1 MEYFIIG
8 LVSLLTAILTFF
20 SGFGVGTILTPVFI
34 IFFPIDIAIAMT
46 AIVHFLNNVF
56 KFGLTYKSI
65 DKAVLLRFGLPAI
78 PFALLGAWLLVSLTS
93 KNILLTSFSFFNLEC
108 EIHLIQLVVG
118 LLMLFFAI
126 AELFPSFKKDTIKQ
140 KHLLIGGSIS
150 GFFGGLT
157 GHQGA
162 LRTMFL
168 IKSGLSKESFIATGI
183 AIACFVDIS
192 RLSIYFGK
200 VQNINIKENIGIIST
215 ATICAFIGAYFGK
228 MLLKK
233 ITINTIQYM
242 VSILIGIISI
252 LLIFGII

>member
-8 LVSLLTAILTFF
+8 AVSLFTAILTFF
-20 SGFGVGTILTPVFI
+20 SGFGVGTILTPVFVV
-34 IFFPIDIAIAMT
+34 FFPIEIAIAMT
-46 AIVHFLNNVF
+46 AIVHFLNNLF
-56 KFGLTYKSI
+56 KVGLTYKNI
-65 DKAVLLRFGLPAI
+65 DKSTLIRFGLPAI
-78 PFALLGAWLLVSLTS
+78 PFALLGAWLLVSIS
-93 KNILLTSFSFFNLEC
+93 KDNLLLANFNIFGLKC
-108 EIHLIQLVVG
+108 EVYLIQLIVG

-126 AELFPSFKKDTIKQ
+126 AELYPSFKKDTIKQ
-140 KHLLIGGSIS
+140 KHLFIGGIIS

-168 IKSGLSKESFIATGI
+168 IKSGLSKDAFIATGI

-192 RLSIYFGK
+192 RLSIYFSK
-200 VQNINIKENIGIIST
+200 VQDINIQENIGIITT
-215 ATICAFIGAYFGK
+215 ATLCAFVGAYFGK
-228 MLLKK
+228 KLLKK

-242 VSILIGIISI
+242 VSFLIIVISI

>member
-8 LVSLLTAILTFF
+8 GISLFTAILTFF
-20 SGFGVGTILTPVFI
+20 SGFGVGTILTPVFV
-34 IFFPIDIAIAMT
+34 IFFPIEIAIAMT
-46 AIVHFLNNVF
+46 AIVHFLNNIF
-56 KFGLTYKSI
+56 KLGLTFKNINYP
-65 DKAVLLRFGLPAI
+65 VLLKFGLPAI
-78 PFALLGAWLLVSLTS
+78 PFALIGAWLLVSIS
-93 KNILLTSFSFFNLEC
+93 NENALLSSFVFLGIAC
-108 EIHLIQLVVG
+108 EIYLIQLIVG

-126 AELFPSFKKDTIKQ
+126 AELFPSFKKETIKH
-140 KHLLIGGSIS
+140 KHLIIGGAIS

-183 AIACFVDIS
+183 AIACFVDVS
-192 RLSIYFGK
+192 RITVYFRK
-200 VQNINIKENIGIIST
+200 VQNINIQENIGIISV
-215 ATICAFIGAYFGK
+215 ATLCAFIGAYFGK

-233 ITINTIQYM
+233 ITINTIQYI
-242 VSILIGIISI
+242 VSFLIAVISV

>member
-8 LVSLLTAILTFF
+8 GVSLLTAILTFF
-20 SGFGVGTILTPVFI
+20 SGFGVGTILTPVFV
-34 IFFPIDIAIAMT
+34 IFFPIEIAIAMT
-46 AIVHFLNNVF
+46 AIVHFLNNLF
-56 KFGLTYKSI
+56 KVGLTYKNI
-65 DKAVLLRFGLPAI
+65 DKSVLLKFGLPAI
-78 PFALLGAWLLVSLTS
+78 PFALLGAWLLVSISTE
-93 KNILLTSFSFFNLEC
+93 NTLLVHFTFLKLNC
-108 EIHLIQLVVG
+108 KIYLIQLIVG

-126 AELFPSFKKDTIKQ
+126 AELFPSFKKDTIKH

-162 LRTMFL
+162 LRAMFL
-168 IKSGLSKESFIATGI
+168 IKSGLSKEAFIATGI

-192 RLSIYFGK
+192 RLTIYFGK
-200 VQNINIKENIGIIST
+200 VQNINIQENIGIIAT
-215 ATICAFIGAYFGK
+215 ATLCAFVGAYFGK

-233 ITINTIQYM
+233 ITINTIQYI
-242 VSILIGIISI
+242 VSALMIIISI

>member
-8 LVSLLTAILTFF
+8 GVSLLTAILTFF

-34 IFFPIDIAIAMT
+34 VFFPIDIAIAMT
-46 AIVHFLNNVF
+46 AIVHFLNNLF
-56 KFGLTYKSI
+56 KFGLTYKDI
-65 DKAVLLRFGLPAI
+65 DKSVLIRFGVPAI
-78 PFALLGAWLLVSLTS
+78 PFAVLGAWLLVTILK
-93 KNILLTSFSFFNLEC
+93 KNILLTSFTMFDTHFK
-108 EIHLIQLVVG
+108 IYLIQLIVG

-126 AELFPSFKKDTIKQ
+126 AELFPGFKKGTIKH
-140 KHLLIGGSIS
+140 KHLIVGGAIS

-168 IKSGLSKESFIATGI
+168 IKSGLNKQHFIATGI
-183 AIACFVDIS
+183 AIACVVDIS
-192 RLSIYFGK
+192 RLTVYFGK
-200 VQNINIKENIGIIST
+200 IHKINIQENIGIIGT

-228 MLLKK
+228 KLLDK
-233 ITINTIQYM
+233 ITITTIQYM
-242 VSILIGIISI
+242 VSLLIGIISI

>member
-8 LVSLLTAILTFF
+8 GVSLLTAILTFF
-20 SGFGVGTILTPVFI
+20 SGFGVGTILTPVFV
-34 IFFPIDIAIAMT
+34 IFFPIEIAIAMT
-46 AIVHFLNNVF
+46 AIVHFLNNLF
-56 KFGLTYKSI
+56 KFGLTYKEINKS
-65 DKAVLLRFGLPAI
+65 VLIRFGLPAI
-78 PFALLGAWLLVSLTS
+78 PFAILGAWILVSLS
-93 KNILLTSFSFFNLEC
+93 KDNLLLASFNLFEMTF
-108 EIHLIQLVVG
+108 EIYLIQLIVG

-126 AELFPSFKKDTIKQ
+126 AELYPSFKKDTIK
-140 KHLLIGGSIS
+140 KSHLFIGGIIS

-168 IKSGLSKESFIATGI
+168 IKSGLSKDAFIATGI
-183 AIACFVDIS
+183 AIACFVDVS

-200 VQNINIKENIGIIST
+200 VQNIDIEENIGIISV
-215 ATICAFIGAYFGK
+215 ATLCAFVGAYFGK

-233 ITINTIQYM
+233 ITINTIQYI
-242 VSILIGIISI
+242 VSLLIGIISV